1 MKAWFSASELLGL
14 PGMLQTVQSINRCAK
29 NAAWEKRPRQAQG
42 GGFEYHISSLPPE
55 TQAALIKKH
64 TVQAQQP
71 EPIINIT
78 PAADEPTAQDF
89 ADCIPNTIET
99 DAAAYDHAPDHSR
112 RKADKYLTI
121 LTACEGLF
129 GRDLITFVEAW
140 NREHPRMLTSYPSIL
155 RARKTREAAGVGG
168 LLGRWGKSQGV
179 TKVSPDL
186 LEYFAKHYLQESRP
200 SLEVTW
206 KRTLGL
212 ALREKPG
219 TTAET
224 FPSVSAFYRAIQNQY
239 DKSVIYMA
247 RYGQQA
253 WNRRYAAYIERDY
266 STLPAGECW
275 VSDHAQIDVLV
286 NAGDKIVAPWITAW
300 RDLKTGKFLGWYIH
314 AEAPNSDHIFQ
325 AFYVA
330 AMQYGLPKHVLIDNG
345 KDYRCK
351 DFAGGRSITRQHKVN
366 IDPEKARPMLLLL
379 GIEPHFALPYNAQTK
394 PIERDF
400 LKIKEW
406 FSKAHV
412 GYRGGDVIERPERL
426 AAEVKAGS
434 LIDFEQLEAGLG
446 RFIIEILNK
455 TVSEGKALRGRFPD
469 QAWAEEFKTRREVR
483 RDALMLFCMRTSENY
498 TIGRNGI
505 RDSKLG
511 ISYWGEWMSGR
522 KGDLV
527 YMRRDPKAFQ
537 DAWVFDAAT
546 NAYIGQGALVPVVP
560 VLAQTD
566 VERQT
571 LQKESNRKNRDRKI
585 AKQKVQQLTASP
597 AAEQQ
602 FYLETATAALA
613 ASAMQRSTACGCV
626 AAPPSM
632 PAPAPVSVIVNTSM
646 DQVVIERQKRD
657 QEGKADLGNLVR
669 LPAPKKKI
677 YGFVSDMHQ
686 DELDNKKKNQEEHRS

>member
-1 MKAWFSASELLGL
+1 MKAWFSASEIAGL
-14 PGMLQTVQSINRCAK
+14 PGITKSIFRIK
-29 NAAWEKRPRQAQG
+29 RRAASEGWKFRTRQAKG

-55 TQAALIKKH
+55 TQAALVKLNA
-64 TVQAQQP
+64 AQEQ
-71 EPIINIT
+71 PIINIT
-78 PAADEPTAQDF
+78 PAADEPSAQDF

-121 LTACEGLF
+121 LTACDGLF
-129 GRDLITFVEAW
+129 GRDLIAFVDAW

-179 TKVSPDL
+179 TKVSPVL

-212 ALREKPG
+212 ALHDKLA
-219 TTAET
+219 TTPET
-224 FPSVSAFYRAIQNQY
+224 FPSVSAFHRALQYQY

-266 STLPAGECW
+266 NAMPAGECW

-286 NAGDKIVAPWITAW
+286 MAGDKIVAPWLTAW
-300 RDLKTGKFLGWYIH
+300 RDLKTGKFLGWFLH

-325 AFYVA
+325 AFYAA

-345 KDYRCK
+345 KDYRSK
-351 DFAGGRSITRQHKVN
+351 DFAGGRRKPKPE
-366 IDPEKARPMLLLL
+366 IDEEKARPMLLLL

-434 LIDFEQLEAGLG
+434 LIDFEQLETGLD
-446 RFIIEILNK
+446 RFITEILNK

-537 DAWVFDAAT
+537 DAWVFDAKT
-546 NAYIGQGALVPVVP
+546 NAYIGQAALGTVVP

-571 LQKESNRKNRDRKI
+571 LQKEVARKNRDRKI
-585 AKQKVQQLTASP
+585 TKQKVRELVASP

-626 AAPPSM
+626 AAPPS
-632 PAPAPVSVIVNTSM
+632 APMSVIVNTAM
-646 DQVVIERQKRD
+646 DQVVIERQKRE
-657 QEGKADLGNLVR
+657 QEGKAELGNLVR
-669 LPAPKKKI
+669 LPQPKKKI
-677 YGFVSDMHQ
+677 YGFASDMHQ
-686 DELDNKKKNQEEHRS
+686 DELDNKKQSQEEHRS

>member
-1 MKAWFSASELLGL
+1 MKAWFSARELIGL
-14 PGMLQTVQSINRCAK
+14 PGILQTVQSINRHAK
-29 NAAWEKRPRQAQG
+29 NAAWEKRPRKALG

-55 TQAALIKKH
+55 TQAALVKLNA
-64 TVQAQQP
+64 AQIQ
-71 EPIINIT
+71 PIIDIT
-78 PAADEPTAQDF
+78 PAADEPSAQDF
-89 ADCIPNTIET
+89 ADCIPNTIEA

-121 LTACEGLF
+121 LTACDGLF
-129 GRDLITFVEAW
+129 GRDLIAFVDAW

-179 TKVSPDL
+179 TKVSPEL

-212 ALREKPG
+212 ALHEKPG

-224 FPSVSAFYRAIQNQY
+224 FPSVSAFHRALQNQY

-266 STLPAGECW
+266 FSLPAGECW

-286 NAGDKIVAPWITAW
+286 MAGDKIVAPWLTAW
-300 RDLKTGKFLGWYIH
+300 RDLKTGKFLGWFLH

-325 AFYVA
+325 AFYTA

-345 KDYRCK
+345 KDYRSK
-351 DFAGGRSITRQHKVN
+351 DFAGGRRKPKPE
-366 IDPEKARPMLLLL
+366 IDEEKARPMLLLL

-434 LIDFEQLEAGLG
+434 LIDFEQLETGLD
-446 RFIIEILNK
+446 RFITEILNK
-455 TVSEGKALRGRFPD
+455 TVSVGKALRGRFPD
-469 QAWAEEFKTRREVR
+469 QAWAEEFKTRRAVR

-511 ISYWGEWMSGR
+511 ISYWGEWMKGA

-537 DAWVFDAAT
+537 DAWVFDAKT
-546 NAYIGQGALVPVVP
+546 NAYIGQAALGTAVP

-571 LQKESNRKNRDRKI
+571 LKTEMARKNRDRKI
-585 AKQKVQQLTASP
+585 TKQKVRELVASP

-626 AAPPSM
+626 AAPPS
-632 PAPAPVSVIVNTSM
+632 APVSVIVNTAM
-646 DQVVIERQKRD
+646 DQVVIERQKRE
-657 QEGKADLGNLVR
+657 QEGKAELGNLVR
-669 LPAPKKKI
+669 LPQPKKKI
-677 YGFVSDMHQ
+677 YGFASDMHQ
-686 DELDNKKKNQEEHRS
+686 DELDNKKQSQEEHRS

>member
-1 MKAWFSASELLGL
+1 MKSWFTALEIAGL
-14 PGMLQTVQSINRCAK
+14 TDVPGTERGVQLAAK
-29 NAAWEKRPRQAQG
+29 REDWQPWRQRQGKG
-42 GGFEYHISSLPPE
+42 GGREYHISALPPA
-55 TQAALIKKH
+55 TRSDLIKKYA
-64 TVQAQQP
+64 VQEQP
-71 EPIINIT
+71 IT
-78 PAADEPTAQDF
+78 EIPPAADEPTAQDF

-179 TKVSPDL
+179 TKVSPEL

-206 KRTLGL
+206 KRALGL
-212 ALREKPG
+212 ALHDKLG
-219 TTAET
+219 TTPET
-224 FPSVSAFYRAIQNQY
+224 FPSVSAFHRALQNQY

-266 STLPAGECW
+266 SSMPAGECW

-286 NAGDKIVAPWITAW
+286 MAGDKIVAPWLTAW

-325 AFYVA
+325 AFYNA

-351 DFAGGRSITRQHKVN
+351 DFAGGRAFHKVN
-366 IDPEKARPMLLLL
+366 VEPDKARPMLLLL

-400 LKIKEW
+400 LKVKEW

-434 LIDFEQLEAGLG
+434 LIDFEQLEAGLV
-446 RFIIEILNK
+446 RFITEILNK
-455 TVSEGKALRGRFPD
+455 TMSEGKALRGRFPD

-483 RDALMLFCMRTSENY
+483 RDALMLFCMRSSENY

-511 ISYWGEWMSGR
+511 ISYWGEWMSGS
-522 KGDLV
+522 KGKVV

-546 NAYIGQGALVPVVP
+546 NAYIAQAALVPVVP

-566 VERQT
+566 VERQM
-571 LQKESNRKNRDRKI
+571 LQEESARKNRDRKI
-585 AKQKVQQLTASP
+585 AKQKVRQLTATP

-613 ASAMQRSTACGCV
+613 ASAQQRATACGCV
-626 AAPPSM
+626 AAPTV
-632 PAPAPVSVIVNTSM
+632 ATPVSVIVNTAM
-646 DQVVIERQKRD
+646 DQVVIEREKRE

-669 LPAPKKKI
+669 LPQPKKKL
-677 YGFVSDMHQ
+677 YQFASDMKQ
-686 DELDNKKKNQEEHRS
+686 DELDKQNRRNIDHD